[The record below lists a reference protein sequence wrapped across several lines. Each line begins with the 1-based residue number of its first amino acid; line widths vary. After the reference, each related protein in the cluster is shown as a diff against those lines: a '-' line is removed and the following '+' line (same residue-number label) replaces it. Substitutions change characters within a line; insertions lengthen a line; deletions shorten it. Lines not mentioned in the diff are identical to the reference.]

1 MYGTEVLNLRIVY
14 GQKNNSKSRGRVDRR
29 DAWKGTRQLVI
40 CLILFLCMY
49 IGKGVFPDQM
59 ARTGRSLITVIG
71 SNIDLEHAL
80 ETLGKGISPEQDL
93 MDGLV
98 DFCVQV
104 FAAKEN
110 TVEQQDEV
118 CVDESAVLT
127 VASDSEALK
136 EKEDIIVPAEEVEM
150 PEAAEMTQTMEVGQ
164 VVRMVE
170 VTGSV
175 LPEQYCPHV
184 LHLGLADTAVPVN
197 GRITSQYGYREHP
210 TIGRHSIHNGV
221 DIGADSGAAVCAF
234 AAGRISQVGENDD
247 YGKYIYIDHGNG
259 IETFYA
265 HCSSILAEEGEQV
278 MAGDSIARVGQTG
291 KATGPHLHF
300 ELRFNGT
307 YLDPIH
313 YIDLE

>member
-1 MYGTEVLNLRIVY
+1 M
-14 GQKNNSKSRGRVDRR
+14 
-29 DAWKGTRQLVI
+29 
-40 CLILFLCMY
+40 
-49 IGKGVFPDQM
+49 
-59 ARTGRSLITVIG
+59 
-71 SNIDLEHAL
+71 
-80 ETLGKGISPEQDL
+80 
-93 MDGLV
+93 
-98 DFCVQV
+98 
-104 FAAKEN
+104 
-110 TVEQQDEV
+110 
-118 CVDESAVLT
+118 
-127 VASDSEALK
+127 
-136 EKEDIIVPAEEVEM
+136 
-150 PEAAEMTQTMEVGQ
+150 
-164 VVRMVE
+164 
-170 VTGSV
+170 
-175 LPEQYCPHV
+175 
-184 LHLGLADTAVPVN
+184 PVN

-300 ELRFNGT
+300 ELRFHGT